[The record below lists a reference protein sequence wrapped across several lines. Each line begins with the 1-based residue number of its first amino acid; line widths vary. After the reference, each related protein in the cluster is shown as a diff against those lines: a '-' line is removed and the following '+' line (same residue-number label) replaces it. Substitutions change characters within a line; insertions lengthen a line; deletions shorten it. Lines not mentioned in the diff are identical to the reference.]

1 MPRVKLTKRLLDSV
15 KAEGSDLVF
24 WDTEQVGLGVR
35 VKPSGVKSFCV
46 QYRNAQGRSR
56 RVTLGKYG
64 RMTLDQARKAA
75 REKLSSVDRGAD
87 PAEER
92 NAARGAPTVAQLA
105 SRYMAEHSEVKKKSE
120 SIRKDRL
127 LVDRYILPDLGR
139 YNVDEVSREQI
150 AKLHHGLRDKP
161 YQANRVLEVV
171 RKMFNLAEAW
181 GLRPDGTNPA
191 KHIQKF
197 KERKRERYLS
207 EDEWARLGKVLTE
220 VEQANSEMPS
230 VVTAVRLLIFT
241 GCRLSEVLNLRWDD
255 VDWQRGCLNLRDSK
269 TGQRFVPL
277 AQTALDLLENT
288 PRQAGNPF
296 VCPGARPMRPLVNL
310 QRPWRRIRK
319 GAGLED
325 VRLHDL
331 RHSFASVGAGV
342 GMSLPVIGKLL
353 GHTQAQTTMR
363 YSHLAAD
370 PLRQA
375 ASQISERIAEAMA
388 REPEKKVLPLTRGN
402 PKSESRRD

>member
-1 MPRVKLTKRLLDSV
+1 MPRVKLTKRLLDSA

-35 VKPSGVKSFCV
+35 VKPTGVKSFCV

-75 REKLSSVDRGAD
+75 REKLSAVDRGGD

-92 NAARGAPTVAQLA
+92 SAARGAPTVAQLA

-120 SIRKDRL
+120 SIRKDRF
-127 LVDRYILPDLGR
+127 LVDHYILPALGR

-150 AKLHHGLRDKP
+150 AKLHHGLRKKP

-191 KHIQKF
+191 RHVQKY
-197 KERKRERYLS
+197 KEKKRQRYLS
-207 EDEWARLGKVLTE
+207 EDGWARLGKVLAE
-220 VEQANSEMPS
+220 VEQKNSEMPS

-241 GCRLSEVLNLRWDD
+241 GCRLSEILNLRWDD
-255 VDWQRGCLNLRDSK
+255 VDWEHGCLNLRDSK

-277 AQTALDLLENT
+277 GQFALDFLQNT
-288 PRQAGNPF
+288 SRQAGNPF

-310 QRPWRRIRK
+310 QRPWRRLRER
-319 GAGLED
+319 AGLED

-331 RHSFASVGAGV
+331 RHSFASMGAGV

-370 PLRQA
+370 PLKQA
-375 ASQISERIAEAMA
+375 ANRIGERIAEAMA
-388 REPEKKVLPLTRGN
+388 REPEKKILPLS
-402 PKSESRRD
+402 KSKNREKGAGK